1 MKQIFQGVV
10 NIILLTQIKNIMR
23 AELIQE
29 LQLLQNSRANKFD
42 DLTDR
47 FRSSVDQV
55 AEQVHSSMLNRG
67 KMLMILEKRL
77 NFSLIR
83 KFKNK
88 FFKF

>member
-1 MKQIFQGVV
+1 
-10 NIILLTQIKNIMR
+10 MR

-42 DLTDR
+42 DFTDR

-55 AEQVHSSMLNRG
+55 TEQVHSSVLNRG
-67 KMLMILEKRL
+67 KMLLLLEKGL

-83 KFKNK
+83 RFKTK

>member
-1 MKQIFQGVV
+1 
-10 NIILLTQIKNIMR
+10 MR

-55 AEQVHSSMLNRG
+55 AGQVQSSMLNRG
-67 KMLMILEKRL
+67 EMLMLLEKRL

-83 KFKNK
+83 RFKNK

>member
-1 MKQIFQGVV
+1 
-10 NIILLTQIKNIMR
+10 MR

-42 DLTDR
+42 DLTER

-55 AEQVHSSMLNRG
+55 TEQVHSSVLNRG
-67 KMLMILEKRL
+67 KMLFLLEKRL

-83 KFKNK
+83 RFKTKFLK
-88 FFKF
+88 F

>member
-1 MKQIFQGVV
+1 
-10 NIILLTQIKNIMR
+10 MR

-55 AEQVHSSMLNRG
+55 AGLVHSSMLNRG
-67 KMLMILEKRL
+67 EMLMLLEKRL

-83 KFKNK
+83 RFKNK